1 MQICE
6 VFALLEEYNNINIEL
21 KMEGNNM
28 KILRKILM
36 VMIMVAMAL
45 TFSSFAAGDYSITVT
60 VDKKLGEARGDI
72 SLWKVSDK
80 QVPYDN
86 KSSKLDEL
94 NKLSIEE
101 LNSKYSKYSNPTVL
115 AFNDNQI
122 VFDKLSAG
130 AYYMRDTSGIKR
142 DKDIVPALINLP
154 DDVENDSKNVTIHA
168 KESSTNVRL
177 VKVDESGNPLKGA
190 KFKLLVR
197 RGSEYVELKNKS
209 TMKKDDKLELSPKDE
224 DRSKVKS
231 EENADESK
239 DENSKSEK
247 DEATEEKDDKKS
259 KEEKSEDKESK
270 DDKSK
275 EEDKSSDE
283 GLYISNESGE
293 IIINDIKKGDYIF
306 REVEAPAGYLI
317 KNVDTKFTISD
328 KSVELRVV
336 NSKTPDKDK
345 GRHDFMKTD
354 EAKKPLGGA
363 MFKVMTKNKDGK
375 FEPVKKDGKDYIV
388 TSADNGKFAVEDM
401 DYGKY
406 YLVEIKA
413 PAGFI
418 LLSEPV
424 EFEIKK
430 QADDKTISIA
440 FITNKKDTTITRRRT
455 PGGDI
460 TRGGKIP
467 KTGDIRFFMSMIGG
481 LIMFMIGKWLIA
493 KDDKLIGKNIK

>member
-1 MQICE
+1 MQICA

-28 KILRKILM
+28 KILKKILM
-36 VMIMVAMAL
+36 VMVMVAMAL
-45 TFSSFAAGDYSITVT
+45 TSSSFAAGDYSITVT
-60 VDKKLGEARGDI
+60 VDKKYGDVTGKM
-72 SLWKVSDK
+72 SLWKVKDEQIPDSE
-80 QVPYDN
+80 
-86 KSSKLDEL
+86 KSTVLGDL
-94 NKLSIEE
+94 NKLSVEN
-101 LNSKYSKYSNPTVL
+101 LNSKYKNKADVEFSNNEAL
-115 AFNDNQI
+115 FRNL
-122 VFDKLSAG
+122 DKG
-130 AYYMRDTSGIKR
+130 AYYVRDTSGIKR
-142 DKDIVPALINLP
+142 NKEIASVLVNLP

-197 RGSEYVELKNKS
+197 RGSEYVELKNKA
-209 TMKKDDKLELSPKDE
+209 TMKKDDKLELSPRVD
-224 DRSKVKS
+224 DRSKVQSK
-231 EENADESK
+231 ENADESK

-247 DEATEEKDDKKS
+247 DEEKS
-259 KEEKSEDKESK
+259 KEEK
-270 DDKSK
+270 K
-275 EEDKSSDE
+275 EEKSSELSKKEEKSDE

-317 KNVDTKFTISD
+317 KNIDTRFTITD

-336 NSKTPDKDK
+336 NSKTSEKDR

-363 MFKVMTKNKDGK
+363 MFKVMTKNADGK

-413 PAGFI
+413 PEGFI

-430 QADDKTISIA
+430 QDDDKTISIA
-440 FITNKKDTTITRRRT
+440 FITNKSDTITRRGRT

-460 TRGGKIP
+460 TRRRIP

-481 LIMFMIGKWLIA
+481 AIMFFIGKWIIA
-493 KDDKLIGKNIK
+493 KDDKLIGKNIR

>member
-1 MQICE
+1 
-6 VFALLEEYNNINIEL
+6 
-21 KMEGNNM
+21 M
-28 KILRKILM
+28 KILKRILM
-36 VMIMVAMAL
+36 VMVMVAMVI
-45 TFSSFAAGDYSITVT
+45 TSSSFAAGDYSITVT

-72 SLWKVSDK
+72 SLWKVSDE

-94 NKLSIEE
+94 NKLSVEE
-101 LNSKYSKYSNPTVL
+101 LNSKYSNPTVL

-154 DDVENDSKNVTIHA
+154 NDLEDGSKNVTIHA

-197 RGSEYVELKNKS
+197 RGSEYVELKNKA
-209 TMKKDDKLELSPKDE
+209 TMKKDDKLELSPKDD
-224 DRSKVKS
+224 DRSKVQS
-231 EENADESK
+231 EENTDESK

-247 DEATEEKDDKKS
+247 NEEKSKDEKKDEKS
-259 KEEKSEDKESK
+259 SEVSKKEEK
-270 DDKSK
+270 
-275 EEDKSSDE
+275 SDE

-306 REVEAPAGYLI
+306 REVEAPAGYVI
-317 KNVDTKFTISD
+317 KNVDTKFTITD

-336 NSKTPDKDK
+336 NSKTTTDK

-388 TSADNGKFAVEDM
+388 TSADNGKFSVENM

-440 FITNKKDTTITRRRT
+440 FITNKSDTITRT

-460 TRGGKIP
+460 TRGGKMP

-481 LIMFMIGKWLIA
+481 AIMFFIGKWIIA

>member
-1 MQICE
+1 M
-6 VFALLEEYNNINIEL
+6 
-21 KMEGNNM
+21 
-28 KILRKILM
+28 
-36 VMIMVAMAL
+36 
-45 TFSSFAAGDYSITVT
+45 
-60 VDKKLGEARGDI
+60 
-72 SLWKVSDK
+72 
-80 QVPYDN
+80 
-86 KSSKLDEL
+86 
-94 NKLSIEE
+94 
-101 LNSKYSKYSNPTVL
+101 L
-115 AFNDNQI
+115 AFNDNKI

-154 DDVENDSKNVTIHA
+154 DDVEGDSKNVTIHA

-197 RGSEYVELKNKS
+197 RGSEYVELKNKD
-209 TMKKDDKLELSPKDE
+209 TLKKDDKLELSPKDD
-224 DRSKVKS
+224 DRSKVQS

-247 DEATEEKDDKKS
+247 REEKS
-259 KEEKSEDKESK
+259 KEEKTEDKESK

-275 EEDKSSDE
+275 EDDKSSDE

-293 IIINDIKKGDYIF
+293 IIINDIKRGDYIF

-317 KNVDTKFTISD
+317 KNVDTRFTITD

-413 PAGFI
+413 PQGFI

-440 FITNKKDTTITRRRT
+440 FITNKSDSITRT

-460 TRGGKIP
+460 TRGGKMP

-481 LIMFMIGKWLIA
+481 AIMFFIGKWIIA

>member
-1 MQICE
+1 
-6 VFALLEEYNNINIEL
+6 
-21 KMEGNNM
+21 MEGNNM

-36 VMIMVAMAL
+36 VMIMVAMVV
-45 TFSSFAAGDYSITVT
+45 TSTSFAAGDYSITVT
-60 VDKKLGEARGDI
+60 VDKKYGDVTGKMR
-72 SLWKVSDK
+72 LWKLPYK
-80 QVPYDN
+80 QIPDSEKATVLGD
-86 KSSKLDEL
+86 L
-94 NKLSIEE
+94 NKLSVDN
-101 LNSKYSKYSNPTVL
+101 LNSRYKNATEVEFSNNE
-115 AFNDNQI
+115 A
-122 VFDKLSAG
+122 VFKNLDRG
-130 AYYMRDTSGIKR
+130 AYYVRDTSGIKR
-142 DKDIVPALINLP
+142 NKEIASILVNLP
-154 DDVENDSKNVTIHA
+154 DDVEGDSKNVTIHA

-190 KFKLLVR
+190 KFKLLKR
-197 RGSEYVELKNKS
+197 EGSEYVELKNKA
-209 TMKKDDKLELSPKDE
+209 TMKKDDKLELSPKDD

-231 EENADESK
+231 EKKAENSK
-239 DENSKSEK
+239 DANSKSE
-247 DEATEEKDDKKS
+247 ENADKS
-259 KEEKSEDKESK
+259 RE
-270 DDKSK
+270 DKSK
-275 EEDKSSDE
+275 EETKDKKTDD

-293 IIINDIKKGDYIF
+293 IIINDIKRGDYIF

-317 KNVDTKFTISD
+317 KNVDTKFTVTD

-336 NSKTPDKDK
+336 NSKTPEKDR

-413 PAGFI
+413 PQGFI

-440 FITNKKDTTITRRRT
+440 FITNKSDTITRRRTT

-460 TRGGKIP
+460 TRRKIP

-481 LIMFMIGKWLIA
+481 AIMFFIGKWIIA

>member
-1 MQICE
+1 
-6 VFALLEEYNNINIEL
+6 
-21 KMEGNNM
+21 M
-28 KILRKILM
+28 KILKKILM
-36 VMIMVAMAL
+36 VMVMVAMTL
-45 TFSSFAAGDYSITVT
+45 TSSSFAAGDYSITVT

-72 SLWKVSDK
+72 SLWKVSD
-80 QVPYDN
+80 VPYDN

-101 LNSKYSKYSNPTVL
+101 LNSKYSDKRVME
-115 AFNDNQI
+115 FKDNQI
-122 VFDKLSAG
+122 MFDRLNSG

-154 DDVENDSKNVTIHA
+154 GDEENDSKNVTIHA

-197 RGSEYVELKNKS
+197 RGSEYVELKNKA
-209 TMKKDDKLELSPKDE
+209 TMKKDDKLELSPEVD

-247 DEATEEKDDKKS
+247 DEEKS
-259 KEEKSEDKESK
+259 KEEK
-270 DDKSK
+270 K
-275 EEDKSSDE
+275 EEKSSELSKKEEKSDE

-306 REVEAPAGYLI
+306 REVEAPAGYVI
-317 KNVDTKFTISD
+317 KNIDTKFTISN

-336 NSKTPDKDK
+336 NSKTSTDK

-375 FEPVKKDGKDYIV
+375 FEPVKRDGKDYIV

-413 PAGFI
+413 PEGFI

-440 FITNKKDTTITRRRT
+440 FITNKSETITRRRT

-460 TRGGKIP
+460 TRRGKIP
-467 KTGDIRFFMSMIGG
+467 KTGDIRFLMSMVGG

-493 KDDKLIGKNIK
+493 KDDKEVYKNIK

>member
-1 MQICE
+1 
-6 VFALLEEYNNINIEL
+6 
-21 KMEGNNM
+21 MEGNNM
-28 KILRKILM
+28 KILKKILM
-36 VMIMVAMAL
+36 VMVMVAMVM
-45 TFSSFAAGDYSITVT
+45 TSSSFAAGDYSITVT

-72 SLWKVSDK
+72 SLWKVSDE
-80 QVPYDN
+80 QVPYDK

-101 LNSKYSKYSNPTVL
+101 LNSKYSNPTVL
-115 AFNDNQI
+115 AFNDNQV

-154 DDVENDSKNVTIHA
+154 NDFEDGSKNVTIHA

-197 RGSEYVELKNKS
+197 RGSEYVELKNKA
-209 TMKKDDKLELSPKDE
+209 TMKKDDKLELSPKND

-239 DENSKSEK
+239 DGNSKSEK
-247 DEATEEKDDKKS
+247 DEAKSKDEKKDEKSSEISKNEEK
-259 KEEKSEDKESK
+259 
-270 DDKSK
+270 
-275 EEDKSSDE
+275 SDE
-283 GLYISNESGE
+283 GLYISNEFGE

-306 REVEAPAGYLI
+306 REVEAPAGYVI
-317 KNVDTKFTISD
+317 KNVDTKFTITD

-336 NSKTPDKDK
+336 NSKTSTDK

-413 PAGFI
+413 PQGFI

-440 FITNKKDTTITRRRT
+440 FITNKSDTITRRRTT

-481 LIMFMIGKWLIA
+481 AIMFFIGKWIIA

>member
-1 MQICE
+1 
-6 VFALLEEYNNINIEL
+6 
-21 KMEGNNM
+21 MEGNNM

-36 VMIMVAMAL
+36 VMIMVAMVV
-45 TFSSFAAGDYSITVT
+45 TSTSFAAGDYSITVT
-60 VDKKLGEARGDI
+60 VDKKHGDVTGKM
-72 SLWKVSDK
+72 SLWKVK
-80 QVPYDN
+80 
-86 KSSKLDEL
+86 DEQIPDSEKATELGDL
-94 NKLSIEE
+94 NKLSVDN
-101 LNSKYSKYSNPTVL
+101 LNSTYKNKADVEFSNNGV
-115 AFNDNQI
+115 
-122 VFDKLSAG
+122 VFKNLDKG
-130 AYYMRDTSGIKR
+130 AYYVRDTSGIKR
-142 DKDIVPALINLP
+142 DKEIASVLVNLP
-154 DDVENDSKNVTIHA
+154 DDVEGDSKNVTIHA

-197 RGSEYVELKNKS
+197 RGSEYVELKNKA
-209 TMKKDDKLELSPKDE
+209 TMKKDDKLELSPKDD
-224 DRSKVKS
+224 DRSKVQS

-247 DEATEEKDDKKS
+247 DEEKSKDEK
-259 KEEKSEDKESK
+259 KEEKSSELSK
-270 DDKSK
+270 K
-275 EEDKSSDE
+275 EEKSDE

-317 KNVDTKFTISD
+317 KNVDTKFTITD

-363 MFKVMTKNKDGK
+363 IFKVMTKNADGK

-440 FITNKKDTTITRRRT
+440 FITNKSDTITRRRTT

-481 LIMFMIGKWLIA
+481 AIMFFIGKWIIA

>member
-1 MQICE
+1 
-6 VFALLEEYNNINIEL
+6 
-21 KMEGNNM
+21 MEGNNM
-28 KILRKILM
+28 KILKKILM
-36 VMIMVAMAL
+36 VMVMVAMTL
-45 TFSSFAAGDYSITVT
+45 TSSSFAASDYSITVT

-101 LNSKYSKYSNPTVL
+101 LNSKYSDKRVME
-115 AFNDNQI
+115 FKDNQI
-122 VFDKLSAG
+122 VFDRLNSG

-197 RGSEYVELKNKS
+197 RGSEYVELKNKA
-209 TMKKDDKLELSPKDE
+209 TMKKDDKLELSPEDD
-224 DRSKVKS
+224 DRSKVQS

-247 DEATEEKDDKKS
+247 KVEKS
-259 KEEKSEDKESK
+259 SEVSNKEEK
-270 DDKSK
+270 
-275 EEDKSSDE
+275 SDE

-306 REVEAPAGYLI
+306 REVEAPAGYMI

-336 NSKTPDKDK
+336 NSKTSTDK

-388 TSADNGKFAVEDM
+388 TSADNGKFSVEEM

-440 FITNKKDTTITRRRT
+440 FITNKKDTITRT

-481 LIMFMIGKWLIA
+481 AIMFFIGKWIIA

>member
-1 MQICE
+1 
-6 VFALLEEYNNINIEL
+6 
-21 KMEGNNM
+21 MEGNNM
-28 KILRKILM
+28 KILKKILM
-36 VMIMVAMAL
+36 VMVMVAMTL
-45 TFSSFAAGDYSITVT
+45 TSSSFAAGDYSITLT
-60 VDKKLGEARGDI
+60 VDKKYGDVTGKM
-72 SLWKVSDK
+72 SLWKVSHEQIPDSE
-80 QVPYDN
+80 
-86 KSSKLDEL
+86 KSTVLGDL
-94 NKLSIEE
+94 NKLSVEN
-101 LNSKYSKYSNPTVL
+101 LNSKYENKADVEFSNNE
-115 AFNDNQI
+115 A
-122 VFDKLSAG
+122 VFRNLDKG
-130 AYYMRDTSGIKR
+130 AYYVRDTSGIKR
-142 DKDIVPALINLP
+142 NKEIASVLVNLP
-154 DDVENDSKNVTIHA
+154 DDVENGSKNVTIHA

-197 RGSEYVELKNKS
+197 RGSEYVELKNKV
-209 TMKKDDKLELSPKDE
+209 TMKKDDKLEISPKDE

-231 EENADESK
+231 EKNADESK

-247 DEATEEKDDKKS
+247 DEAKS
-259 KEEKSEDKESK
+259 KEEKKEE
-270 DDKSK
+270 KSK
-275 EEDKSSDE
+275 EESKDKGKTDD

-317 KNVDTKFTISD
+317 KNVDTKFTITD

-336 NSKTPDKDK
+336 NSKTSEKDK

-413 PAGFI
+413 PQGFI

-440 FITNKKDTTITRRRT
+440 FITNKKDTITRRRTT

-481 LIMFMIGKWLIA
+481 LIMFFIGKWIIA

>member
-1 MQICE
+1 MYQI
-6 VFALLEEYNNINIEL
+6 FALLEEYNNINIEL

-28 KILRKILM
+28 KILKKILM
-36 VMIMVAMAL
+36 VMVMVAMAL
-45 TFSSFAAGDYSITVT
+45 TSSSFAAGDYSITVT
-60 VDKKLGEARGDI
+60 VDKKYGDVTGKM
-72 SLWKVSDK
+72 SLWKVKDEQIPNSE
-80 QVPYDN
+80 
-86 KSSKLDEL
+86 KSTVLGDL
-94 NKLSIEE
+94 NKLSVEN
-101 LNSKYSKYSNPTVL
+101 LNSTYKDKADVEFSNNE
-115 AFNDNQI
+115 A
-122 VFDKLSAG
+122 VFRNLDKG
-130 AYYMRDTSGIKR
+130 AYYVRDTSGIKR
-142 DKDIVPALINLP
+142 DKEIASVLVNLP
-154 DDVENDSKNVTIHA
+154 DDVEGDSKNVTIHA

-197 RGSEYVELKNKS
+197 RGSEYVELKNKA
-209 TMKKDDKLELSPKDE
+209 TMKKDDKLELSPKDD
-224 DRSKVKS
+224 DRSKVQS

-239 DENSKSEK
+239 DKNSKSEK
-247 DEATEEKDDKKS
+247 DEEKSKDEK
-259 KEEKSEDKESK
+259 KEEKSTEISK
-270 DDKSK
+270 NEEKSDD
-275 EEDKSSDE
+275 
-283 GLYISNESGE
+283 GLYISNDAGE

-306 REVEAPAGYLI
+306 REVEAPAGYVI

-336 NSKTPDKDK
+336 NSKTSTDK

-440 FITNKKDTTITRRRT
+440 FITNKKDTITRRTTT

-481 LIMFMIGKWLIA
+481 AIMFFIGKWIIA

>member
-1 MQICE
+1 
-6 VFALLEEYNNINIEL
+6 
-21 KMEGNNM
+21 MEGNNM

-36 VMIMVAMAL
+36 VMIMVAMVV
-45 TFSSFAAGDYSITVT
+45 TSTSFAAGDYSITVT
-60 VDKKLGEARGDI
+60 VDKKHGDVTGKM

-80 QVPYDN
+80 QIPDSEKATVLGD
-86 KSSKLDEL
+86 L
-94 NKLSIEE
+94 NKLSVDN
-101 LNSKYSKYSNPTVL
+101 LNSTYKTKADVEFSNNE
-115 AFNDNQI
+115 A
-122 VFDKLSAG
+122 VFKNLEKG
-130 AYYMRDTSGIKR
+130 AYYVRDTSGIKR
-142 DKDIVPALINLP
+142 NKEIASVLVNLP
-154 DDVENDSKNVTIHA
+154 DDVEGDSKNVTIHA

-197 RGSEYVELKNKS
+197 RGSEYVELKNKD
-209 TMKKDDKLELSPKDE
+209 TLKKDDKLELSPKDD
-224 DRSKVKS
+224 DRSKVQS

-247 DEATEEKDDKKS
+247 DEEKS
-259 KEEKSEDKESK
+259 KEEKTEDKESK

-275 EEDKSSDE
+275 EDDKSSDE

-293 IIINDIKKGDYIF
+293 IIINDIKRGDYIF

-317 KNVDTKFTISD
+317 KNVDTRFTITD

-413 PAGFI
+413 PQGFI

-440 FITNKKDTTITRRRT
+440 FITNKSDTITRRRTT

-481 LIMFMIGKWLIA
+481 AIMFFIGKWIIA

>member
-1 MQICE
+1 
-6 VFALLEEYNNINIEL
+6 
-21 KMEGNNM
+21 MEGKIM

-36 VMIMVAMAL
+36 VMIMVAMVA
-45 TFSSFAAGDYSITVT
+45 TSSSFAAGDYSITVT
-60 VDKKLGEARGDI
+60 VDKKYGDVTGKM

-80 QVPYDN
+80 QIPDSE
-86 KSSKLDEL
+86 KSTMLGDL
-94 NKLSIEE
+94 NKLSVEN
-101 LNSKYSKYSNPTVL
+101 LNSTYKNKADIEFSNNE
-115 AFNDNQI
+115 A
-122 VFDKLSAG
+122 VFKNLEKG
-130 AYYMRDTSGIKR
+130 AYYVRDTSGIKR
-142 DKDIVPALINLP
+142 NKEIASILVNLP
-154 DDVENDSKNVTIHA
+154 DDVESDSKNVTIHA

-197 RGSEYVELKNKS
+197 RGSEYVELKNKDNLKS
-209 TMKKDDKLELSPKDE
+209 DDKKLEIFSDESKDTEKKDDK
-224 DRSKVKS
+224 
-231 EENADESK
+231 
-239 DENSKSEK
+239 
-247 DEATEEKDDKKS
+247 DK
-259 KEEKSEDKESK
+259 
-270 DDKSK
+270 
-275 EEDKSSDE
+275 EDKSSDE

-293 IIINDIKKGDYIF
+293 IIINDIKRGDYIF
-306 REVEAPAGYLI
+306 REVEAPTGYLI
-317 KNVDTKFTISD
+317 KNIDTRFTVTD

-336 NSKTPDKDK
+336 NSKTTEKDK

-388 TSADNGKFAVEDM
+388 TSADNGKFSVENM

-440 FITNKKDTTITRRRT
+440 FITNKSDTITRT

-460 TRGGKIP
+460 TRGGKMP

-481 LIMFMIGKWLIA
+481 LIMFFIGKWIIA
-493 KDDKLIGKNIK
+493 KDDKLIGKNIR

>member
-1 MQICE
+1 
-6 VFALLEEYNNINIEL
+6 
-21 KMEGNNM
+21 MEGNNM

-36 VMIMVAMAL
+36 VMVMVAMTL
-45 TFSSFAAGDYSITVT
+45 TSSSFAAGDYSITVT

-101 LNSKYSKYSNPTVL
+101 LNSKYSNPTVL
-115 AFNDNQI
+115 AFNDNQV

-168 KESSTNVRL
+168 KEASTNVRL

-197 RGSEYVELKNKS
+197 RGSKYVELKNKA
-209 TMKKDDKLELSPKDE
+209 TMKKDDKLELSPKD
-224 DRSKVKS
+224 DARSKVQS

-239 DENSKSEK
+239 DKNSKSEK
-247 DEATEEKDDKKS
+247 REEKS
-259 KEEKSEDKESK
+259 KEEK
-270 DDKSK
+270 K
-275 EEDKSSDE
+275 EEKSSEISKKEEKSDE

-336 NSKTPDKDK
+336 NSKTSTDK

-375 FEPVKKDGKDYIV
+375 FVPVKRDGKDYIV

-440 FITNKKDTTITRRRT
+440 FITNKKDTITRRRTT

-481 LIMFMIGKWLIA
+481 AIMFMIGKWIIA

>member
-1 MQICE
+1 
-6 VFALLEEYNNINIEL
+6 
-21 KMEGNNM
+21 MEGNNM

-45 TFSSFAAGDYSITVT
+45 TSSSFAAGDYSITVT
-60 VDKKLGEARGDI
+60 VDKKLGEARGYI
-72 SLWKVSDK
+72 SLWKVSHK
-80 QVPYDN
+80 QVSYDN

-101 LNSKYSKYSNPTVL
+101 LNSKYSNPTVL
-115 AFNDNQI
+115 AFNNNQI

-154 DDVENDSKNVTIHA
+154 NDLEDGSKNVTIHA

-197 RGSEYVELKNKS
+197 RGSEYVELKNKA
-209 TMKKDDKLELSPKDE
+209 TMKKDDKLELSPNDD

-231 EENADESK
+231 EEKTDESK
-239 DENSKSEK
+239 DENSKEVK
-247 DEATEEKDDKKS
+247 
-259 KEEKSEDKESK
+259 KEEKSGE
-270 DDKSK
+270 KSK
-275 EEDKSSDE
+275 NEEKSDE
-283 GLYISNESGE
+283 GLYISNEFGE

-306 REVEAPAGYLI
+306 REVEAPAGYVI
-317 KNVDTKFTISD
+317 KNIDTKFTISN

-336 NSKTPDKDK
+336 NSKTSTDK

-375 FEPVKKDGKDYIV
+375 FEPVKRDGKDYIV

-413 PAGFI
+413 PEGFI

-455 PGGDI
+455 PGDDITRRRTPGGDI
-460 TRGGKIP
+460 TRRIP

-481 LIMFMIGKWLIA
+481 AIMFFIGKWIIA
-493 KDDKLIGKNIK
+493 KDDKLIGKNIR

>member
-1 MQICE
+1 MQICD

-21 KMEGNNM
+21 KMKGNNM

-36 VMIMVAMAL
+36 VMIMVAMVI
-45 TFSSFAAGDYSITVT
+45 TSSSFAAGDYSITVT

-72 SLWKVSDK
+72 SLWKVSDEQISDDK
-80 QVPYDN
+80 
-86 KSSKLDEL
+86 KAEKLGEL

-101 LNSKYSKYSNPTVL
+101 LNSKYSDKRVME
-115 AFNDNQI
+115 FNDNQI

-154 DDVENDSKNVTIHA
+154 NDLEDGSKNVTIHA

-197 RGSEYVELKNKS
+197 RGSEYVELKNKA
-209 TMKKDDKLELSPKDE
+209 TMKKDDKLELSPKDD
-224 DRSKVKS
+224 DRSKVQS
-231 EENADESK
+231 EENTDESK

-247 DEATEEKDDKKS
+247 DEEKSKDEKKDEKS
-259 KEEKSEDKESK
+259 SEVSKKEEK
-270 DDKSK
+270 
-275 EEDKSSDE
+275 SDE

-306 REVEAPAGYLI
+306 REVEAPAGYVI

-336 NSKTPDKDK
+336 NSKTTTDK

-388 TSADNGKFAVEDM
+388 TSADNGKFSVENM

-440 FITNKKDTTITRRRT
+440 FITNKRDTITRT
-455 PGGDI
+455 PDGDI
-460 TRGGKIP
+460 TRGGKMP

-481 LIMFMIGKWLIA
+481 AIMFFIGKWIIA

>member
-1 MQICE
+1 
-6 VFALLEEYNNINIEL
+6 
-21 KMEGNNM
+21 MEGNNM

-36 VMIMVAMAL
+36 VMIIVAMVI
-45 TFSSFAAGDYSITVT
+45 TSTSFAEGAFSITVT

-72 SLWKVSDK
+72 SLWKVSDEQIPDDK
-80 QVPYDN
+80 
-86 KSSKLDEL
+86 KAEKLGEL

-101 LNSKYSKYSNPTVL
+101 LNSKYSDKRVME
-115 AFNDNQI
+115 FKDNQI

-154 DDVENDSKNVTIHA
+154 NDLEDGSKNVTIHA

-190 KFKLLVR
+190 KFKLLKR
-197 RGSEYVELKNKS
+197 EGSEYVELKNK
-209 TMKKDDKLELSPKDE
+209 TTLKENDKLELSPKDD
-224 DRSKVKS
+224 DRSKVQS
-231 EENADESK
+231 EENAEKSK
-239 DENSKSEK
+239 DESSKSEDK
-247 DEATEEKDDKKS
+247 DEKS
-259 KEEKSEDKESK
+259 KEEKKEKSK
-270 DDKSK
+270 DKAKS
-275 EEDKSSDE
+275 DD

-306 REVEAPAGYLI
+306 REVEAPAGYVI
-317 KNVDTKFTISD
+317 KNVDTKFTIAD

-336 NSKTPDKDK
+336 NSKTTTDK

-375 FEPVKKDGKDYIV
+375 FVPVKRDGKDYIV
-388 TSADNGKFAVEDM
+388 TSADNGKFSVENM

-413 PAGFI
+413 PEGFI

-430 QADDKTISIA
+430 QADNKTISIV
-440 FITNKKDTTITRRRT
+440 FITNKSDEITRRRT

-460 TRGGKIP
+460 TRRGKIP
-467 KTGDIRFFMSMIGG
+467 KTGDIRFLMSMVGG
-481 LIMFMIGKWLIA
+481 LIMFFIGKWLIA
-493 KDDKLIGKNIK
+493 KDDKEVYKNIK

>member
-1 MQICE
+1 
-6 VFALLEEYNNINIEL
+6 
-21 KMEGNNM
+21 M

-36 VMIMVAMAL
+36 VMIMVAMIV
-45 TFSSFAAGDYSITVT
+45 TSTSFAAGDYSITVT
-60 VDKKLGEARGDI
+60 VDKKHGDVTGKM
-72 SLWKVSDK
+72 SMWKVSDE
-80 QVPYDN
+80 QIPD
-86 KSSKLDEL
+86 SKKATELGDL
-94 NKLSIEE
+94 NKLSVDN
-101 LNSKYSKYSNPTVL
+101 LNSTYKNATEVEFSNNEV
-115 AFNDNQI
+115 
-122 VFDKLSAG
+122 VFKNLEKG
-130 AYYMRDTSGIKR
+130 AYYVRDTSGIKR
-142 DKDIVPALINLP
+142 DKEIASVLVNLP
-154 DDVENDSKNVTIHA
+154 DDVEGDSKNVTIHA

-197 RGSEYVELKNKS
+197 RGSEYVELKNKA
-209 TMKKDDKLELSPKDE
+209 TMKKDDKLELSPEDE
-224 DRSKVKS
+224 NRSKVKS

-247 DEATEEKDDKKS
+247 DEEKS
-259 KEEKSEDKESK
+259 KDEKKGEKSSEESKNEEKS
-270 DDKSK
+270 DD
-275 EEDKSSDE
+275 
-283 GLYISNESGE
+283 GLYISNDAGE
-293 IIINDIKKGDYIF
+293 IIINDIKRGDYIF

-317 KNVDTKFTISD
+317 KNVDTRFTITD

-413 PAGFI
+413 PQGFI

-440 FITNKKDTTITRRRT
+440 FITNKSDSITRT

-460 TRGGKIP
+460 TRGGKMP

-481 LIMFMIGKWLIA
+481 AIMFFIGKWIIA

>member
-1 MQICE
+1 MQICD

-28 KILRKILM
+28 KILKKILM
-36 VMIMVAMAL
+36 VMIMVAMVI
-45 TFSSFAAGDYSITVT
+45 TSSSFAAGDYSITVT

-72 SLWKVSDK
+72 SLWKVSDEQIPDSEK
-80 QVPYDN
+80 ATVLGD
-86 KSSKLDEL
+86 L
-94 NKLSIEE
+94 NKLSVENLDSTYKNKADVE
-101 LNSKYSKYSNPTVL
+101 FSNNE
-115 AFNDNQI
+115 A
-122 VFDKLSAG
+122 VFRNLERG
-130 AYYMRDTSGIKR
+130 AYYVRDTSGIKR
-142 DKDIVPALINLP
+142 NKEIASILVNLP
-154 DDVENDSKNVTIHA
+154 DDVEGDSKNVTIHA

-197 RGSEYVELKNKS
+197 RGSEYVELKNKDTLKS
-209 TMKKDDKLELSPKDE
+209 EDKSLDIFSDDSKDSEKKDDKNK
-224 DRSKVKS
+224 
-231 EENADESK
+231 
-239 DENSKSEK
+239 
-247 DEATEEKDDKKS
+247 
-259 KEEKSEDKESK
+259 
-270 DDKSK
+270 
-275 EEDKSSDE
+275 EDKSSDE

-293 IIINDIKKGDYIF
+293 IIINDIKRGDYIF

-317 KNVDTKFTISD
+317 KNIDTRFTITD

-336 NSKTPDKDK
+336 NSKTPEKDR

-363 MFKVMTKNKDGK
+363 MFKVMTKNADGK

-388 TSADNGKFAVEDM
+388 TSGDNGKFAVEDM

-413 PAGFI
+413 PQGFI

-440 FITNKKDTTITRRRT
+440 FITNKSDTITRRRTT

-460 TRGGKIP
+460 TRRRIP

-481 LIMFMIGKWLIA
+481 LIMFFIGKWIIA
-493 KDDKLIGKNIK
+493 KDDKLIGKNIR

>member
-1 MQICE
+1 MQICD
-6 VFALLEEYNNINIEL
+6 VFALLEGYNNINIEL

-36 VMIMVAMAL
+36 VMIMVAMTL
-45 TFSSFAAGDYSITVT
+45 TCSSFAAGDYSITVT

-72 SLWKVSDK
+72 SLWKVSDE
-80 QVPYDN
+80 QVPYDK

-101 LNSKYSKYSNPTVL
+101 LNSKYSDKRVL

-197 RGSEYVELKNKS
+197 RGSEYVELKNKA
-209 TMKKDDKLELSPKDE
+209 TMKKDDKLELSPKDD

-239 DENSKSEK
+239 DKNSKSEK
-247 DEATEEKDDKKS
+247 DEKKFKDEK
-259 KEEKSEDKESK
+259 KEEKSK
-270 DDKSK
+270 DEKK
-275 EEDKSSDE
+275 EEKSSELSKKEEKSDE

-336 NSKTPDKDK
+336 NSKTSTDK

-413 PAGFI
+413 PQGFI
-418 LLSEPV
+418 LLSDPV

-430 QADDKTISIA
+430 QADNKTISIA
-440 FITNKKDTTITRRRT
+440 FITNKSDTITRT

-481 LIMFMIGKWLIA
+481 AIMFMIGKWLIA
-493 KDDKLIGKNIK
+493 KDDKLIGKKY

>member
-1 MQICE
+1 
-6 VFALLEEYNNINIEL
+6 
-21 KMEGNNM
+21 MEGKIM

-36 VMIMVAMAL
+36 VMIMVAMVA
-45 TFSSFAAGDYSITVT
+45 TSSSFAAGDYSITVT
-60 VDKKLGEARGDI
+60 VDKKYGDVTGKM
-72 SLWKVSDK
+72 SLWKVSDE
-80 QVPYDN
+80 QIPDSE
-86 KSSKLDEL
+86 KSTVLGDL
-94 NKLSIEE
+94 NKLSVEN
-101 LNSKYSKYSNPTVL
+101 LNSTYKNKADVEFSNNE
-115 AFNDNQI
+115 A
-122 VFDKLSAG
+122 VFKNLDKG
-130 AYYMRDTSGIKR
+130 AYYVRDTSGIKR
-142 DKDIVPALINLP
+142 NKEISSVLVNLP
-154 DDVENDSKNVTIHA
+154 DDVESDSKNVTIHA

-197 RGSEYVELKNKS
+197 RGSEYVELKNKD
-209 TMKKDDKLELSPKDE
+209 TLKKDDKLELSPKND

-231 EENADESK
+231 EDKSLDIFSDDSKNSEN
-239 DENSKSEK
+239 
-247 DEATEEKDDKKS
+247 KDDKN
-259 KEEKSEDKESK
+259 KEE
-270 DDKSK
+270 
-275 EEDKSSDE
+275 KSSDE

-293 IIINDIKKGDYIF
+293 IIINDIKRGDYIF

-317 KNVDTKFTISD
+317 KNIDTRFTITD

-336 NSKTPDKDK
+336 NSKTPEKDK

-363 MFKVMTKNKDGK
+363 MFKVMTKNADGK

-388 TSADNGKFAVEDM
+388 TSADNGKFSVEDM

-406 YLVEIKA
+406 YLIEIKA
-413 PAGFI
+413 PQGFI

-440 FITNKKDTTITRRRT
+440 FITNKSDTITRRRTT

-460 TRGGKIP
+460 TRRRIP

-481 LIMFMIGKWLIA
+481 AIMFFIGKWIIA
-493 KDDKLIGKNIK
+493 KDDKLIGKNIR

>member
-21 KMEGNNM
+21 KMEGNIM
-28 KILRKILM
+28 KILKRILM
-36 VMIMVAMAL
+36 VMVMVAMAL
-45 TFSSFAAGDYSITVT
+45 TSSSFAAGDYSITVT
-60 VDKKLGEARGDI
+60 VEKKLGEARGDI
-72 SLWKVSDK
+72 SLWKVSGK

-101 LNSKYSKYSNPTVL
+101 LNSKYSNPTVL
-115 AFNDNQI
+115 SFKDNQML
-122 VFDKLSAG
+122 FDKLDEG
-130 AYYMRDTSGIKR
+130 AYYMRDISGIKR
-142 DKDIVPALINLP
+142 DKEIIPALINLP
-154 DDVENDSKNVTIHA
+154 NDLEDGSKNVTIHA

-197 RGSEYVELKNKS
+197 RGSEYVELKNKDTLKS
-209 TMKKDDKLELSPKDE
+209 DDKLELSPKDD
-224 DRSKVKS
+224 DRSKVQS
-231 EENADESK
+231 EENVDESK
-239 DENSKSEK
+239 DEKSK
-247 DEATEEKDDKKS
+247 DEK
-259 KEEKSEDKESK
+259 KEEKSSELSK
-270 DDKSK
+270 K
-275 EEDKSSDE
+275 EEKSDD
-283 GLYISNESGE
+283 GLYISNDAGE

-306 REVEAPAGYLI
+306 REVEAPAGYVI
-317 KNVDTKFTISD
+317 KNVDTKFTITD

-336 NSKTPDKDK
+336 NSKTSTDK

-388 TSADNGKFAVEDM
+388 TSADNGKFSVEDM

-413 PAGFI
+413 PEGFI

-430 QADDKTISIA
+430 QADNKTISIA
-440 FITNKKDTTITRRRT
+440 FITNKSDTITRT

-460 TRGGKIP
+460 TRGGKMP

-481 LIMFMIGKWLIA
+481 AIMFFIGKWIIA

>member
-1 MQICE
+1 
-6 VFALLEEYNNINIEL
+6 
-21 KMEGNNM
+21 M
-28 KILRKILM
+28 KILKKILM
-36 VMIMVAMAL
+36 VMVMVAMTL
-45 TFSSFAAGDYSITVT
+45 TSSSFAAGDYSITVT
-60 VDKKLGEARGDI
+60 VDKELGEARGDI
-72 SLWKVSDK
+72 SLWKVS
-80 QVPYDN
+80 VPYDN

-101 LNSKYSKYSNPTVL
+101 LNSKYSNPTVL

-154 DDVENDSKNVTIHA
+154 NDLEDGSKNVTIHA

-190 KFKLLVR
+190 KFKLLKR
-197 RGSEYVELKNKS
+197 EGSEYVELKNKA
-209 TMKKDDKLELSPKDE
+209 TMKKDDKLELSPEDD

-247 DEATEEKDDKKS
+247 DEEKSKDEK
-259 KEEKSEDKESK
+259 KEEKSSDNSK
-270 DDKSK
+270 NEEKSDD
-275 EEDKSSDE
+275 
-283 GLYISNESGE
+283 GLYISNDAGE

-306 REVEAPAGYLI
+306 REVEAPAGYVI

-440 FITNKKDTTITRRRT
+440 FITNKSDTITRRRTT

-481 LIMFMIGKWLIA
+481 AIMFFIGKWIIA

>member
-1 MQICE
+1 
-6 VFALLEEYNNINIEL
+6 
-21 KMEGNNM
+21 M
-28 KILRKILM
+28 KILKKILM
-36 VMIMVAMAL
+36 VMVMVAMVV
-45 TFSSFAAGDYSITVT
+45 TSTSFAAGDYSITVT

-72 SLWKVSDK
+72 SLWKVSDE

-101 LNSKYSKYSNPTVL
+101 LNSKYSDKRVME
-115 AFNDNQI
+115 FKDNQI

-154 DDVENDSKNVTIHA
+154 DDVESDSKNVTIHA

-197 RGSEYVELKNKS
+197 RGSEYVELKNKA
-209 TMKKDDKLELSPKDE
+209 TMKKDDKLELSPKDD
-224 DRSKVKS
+224 DRSKVQS

-239 DENSKSEK
+239 DENSESEK
-247 DEATEEKDDKKS
+247 KDEKSKDEKKDENSSEESK
-259 KEEKSEDKESK
+259 KEEKS
-270 DDKSK
+270 DD
-275 EEDKSSDE
+275 
-283 GLYISNESGE
+283 GLYISNDAGE

-306 REVEAPAGYLI
+306 REVEAPAGYVI
-317 KNVDTKFTISD
+317 KNIDTKFTISD

-336 NSKTPDKDK
+336 NSKTSTDK

-440 FITNKKDTTITRRRT
+440 FITNKKDTITRT

-460 TRGGKIP
+460 TRGGKMP

-481 LIMFMIGKWLIA
+481 AIMFFIGKWIIA

>member
-1 MQICE
+1 
-6 VFALLEEYNNINIEL
+6 
-21 KMEGNNM
+21 M

-36 VMIMVAMAL
+36 VMIMVAMVV
-45 TFSSFAAGDYSITVT
+45 TSSSFAAGDYSITVT
-60 VDKKLGEARGDI
+60 VDKKYGDVTGKM

-80 QVPYDN
+80 QIPDSE
-86 KSSKLDEL
+86 KSTVLGDL
-94 NKLSIEE
+94 NKLSVEN
-101 LNSKYSKYSNPTVL
+101 LNSTYKDKADVEFSNNE
-115 AFNDNQI
+115 A
-122 VFDKLSAG
+122 VFKNLEKG
-130 AYYMRDTSGIKR
+130 AYYVRDTSGIKR
-142 DKDIVPALINLP
+142 NKEIASILVNLP
-154 DDVENDSKNVTIHA
+154 DDVEGDSKNVTIHA

-197 RGSEYVELKNKS
+197 RGSEYVELKNKD
-209 TMKKDDKLELSPKDE
+209 TLKKDDKLELSPKND

-231 EENADESK
+231 EDKSLDIFSDESK
-239 DENSKSEK
+239 NTEK
-247 DEATEEKDDKKS
+247 KDDKN
-259 KEEKSEDKESK
+259 KEEKT
-270 DDKSK
+270 
-275 EEDKSSDE
+275 SDE

-317 KNVDTKFTISD
+317 KNIDTRFTITD

-336 NSKTPDKDK
+336 NSKTREKDK

-363 MFKVMTKNKDGK
+363 MFKVMTKNADGK

-388 TSADNGKFAVEDM
+388 TSADNGKFSVEDM
-401 DYGKY
+401 EYGKY

-413 PAGFI
+413 PQGFI

-440 FITNKKDTTITRRRT
+440 FITNKSDTITRRRTT

-460 TRGGKIP
+460 TRRRIP

-481 LIMFMIGKWLIA
+481 LIMFFIGKWIIA
-493 KDDKLIGKNIK
+493 KDDKLIGKNIR

>member
-1 MQICE
+1 
-6 VFALLEEYNNINIEL
+6 
-21 KMEGNNM
+21 M
-28 KILRKILM
+28 KILKRILM
-36 VMIMVAMAL
+36 VMVMVAMTL
-45 TFSSFAAGDYSITVT
+45 TCSSFAAGDYSITVT
-60 VDKKLGEARGDI
+60 VDKKYGDVTGKM

-80 QVPYDN
+80 QIPDSE
-86 KSSKLDEL
+86 KSTVLGDL
-94 NKLSIEE
+94 NKLSVEN
-101 LNSKYSKYSNPTVL
+101 LNSKYENKANVEFSNNE
-115 AFNDNQI
+115 A
-122 VFDKLSAG
+122 VFRNLDKG
-130 AYYMRDTSGIKR
+130 AYYVRDTSGIKR
-142 DKDIVPALINLP
+142 NKEIASVLVNLP

-197 RGSEYVELKNKS
+197 RGSEYVELKNKA
-209 TMKKDDKLELSPKDE
+209 TMKKDDKLELSPKDD
-224 DRSKVKS
+224 DRSKVQS

-247 DEATEEKDDKKS
+247 DEEKSKDEK
-259 KEEKSEDKESK
+259 KEEKSSEVSK
-270 DDKSK
+270 N
-275 EEDKSSDE
+275 EEKSDE

-317 KNVDTKFTISD
+317 KNIDTKFTISD
-328 KSVELRVV
+328 KSVKLRVV
-336 NSKTPDKDK
+336 NSKTPDKGK

-388 TSADNGKFAVEDM
+388 TSADNGKFSVENM

-413 PAGFI
+413 PEGFI

-440 FITNKKDTTITRRRT
+440 FITNKRDTITRRRTPGDDITRRRT

-460 TRGGKIP
+460 TRRIP

-481 LIMFMIGKWLIA
+481 AIMFFIGKWIIA

>member
-36 VMIMVAMAL
+36 VMIMVAMTL
-45 TFSSFAAGDYSITVT
+45 TSSSFAAGDYSITVT

-72 SLWKVSDK
+72 SLWKVSDE
-80 QVPYDN
+80 QVPYDK

-101 LNSKYSKYSNPTVL
+101 LNSKYSNPTVL
-115 AFNDNQI
+115 AFNDNQV

-197 RGSEYVELKNKS
+197 RGSEYVELKNKA
-209 TMKKDDKLELSPKDE
+209 TMKKDDKLELSPKND
-224 DRSKVKS
+224 DRSKVQS

-239 DENSKSEK
+239 EENSKSEK
-247 DEATEEKDDKKS
+247 DEEKSKDEK
-259 KEEKSEDKESK
+259 KEEKSSEL
-270 DDKSK
+270 SK

-306 REVEAPAGYLI
+306 REVEAPAGYVI

-336 NSKTPDKDK
+336 NSKTSTDK

-388 TSADNGKFAVEDM
+388 TSADNGKFSVENM

-413 PAGFI
+413 PQGFI

-430 QADDKTISIA
+430 QADNKTISIA
-440 FITNKKDTTITRRRT
+440 FITNKSDTITRT

-460 TRGGKIP
+460 TRGGKMP

-481 LIMFMIGKWLIA
+481 AIMFFIGKWIIA

>member
-1 MQICE
+1 
-6 VFALLEEYNNINIEL
+6 
-21 KMEGNNM
+21 MEGNNM

-36 VMIMVAMAL
+36 VMIMVAMVM
-45 TFSSFAAGDYSITVT
+45 TSTSFAAGDYSITVT

-72 SLWKVSDK
+72 SLWKVSDE

-101 LNSKYSKYSNPTVL
+101 LNSKYSNPTVL

-177 VKVDESGNPLKGA
+177 VKVDESGHPLKGA
-190 KFKLLVR
+190 KFKLLKR
-197 RGSEYVELKNKS
+197 EGSEYVEVKNKA
-209 TMKKDDKLELSPKDE
+209 TLKKDDKLELSPNDD
-224 DRSKVKS
+224 DRSRVKS
-231 EENADESK
+231 EENTENSK
-239 DENSKSEK
+239 EENSKSEK
-247 DEATEEKDDKKS
+247 MEEKS
-259 KEEKSEDKESK
+259 KEEKSKEESK
-270 DDKSK
+270 DKKTD
-275 EEDKSSDE
+275 D
-283 GLYISNESGE
+283 GLYISNDAGE

-306 REVEAPAGYLI
+306 REVEAPAGYMI
-317 KNVDTKFTISD
+317 KNVDTKFTVTD

-336 NSKTPDKDK
+336 NSKTSTDK

-375 FEPVKKDGKDYIV
+375 FVPVKRDGKDYIV
-388 TSADNGKFAVEDM
+388 TSANNGKFSVENM

-413 PAGFI
+413 PEGFI

-430 QADDKTISIA
+430 QADDKTISIV
-440 FITNKKDTTITRRRT
+440 FITNKPDEKPRT
-455 PGGDI
+455 PGGKI
-460 TRGGKIP
+460 TRRGKIP
-467 KTGDIRFFMSMIGG
+467 KTGDVRFLMSVVGG

-493 KDDKLIGKNIK
+493 KDDKEVYKNIK

>member
-1 MQICE
+1 
-6 VFALLEEYNNINIEL
+6 
-21 KMEGNNM
+21 MEGNNM

-36 VMIMVAMAL
+36 VMIMVAMVV
-45 TFSSFAAGDYSITVT
+45 TSTSFAAGDYSITVT
-60 VDKKLGEARGDI
+60 VDKKYGDVTGKM
-72 SLWKVSDK
+72 SLWKVSDE
-80 QVPYDN
+80 QIPDSQ
-86 KSSKLDEL
+86 KSTVLGDL
-94 NKLSIEE
+94 NKLSVEN
-101 LNSKYSKYSNPTVL
+101 LNSTYKNK
-115 AFNDNQI
+115 ADMEFFNNEA
-122 VFDKLSAG
+122 VFRNLDKG
-130 AYYMRDTSGIKR
+130 AYYVRDTSGIERNKE
-142 DKDIVPALINLP
+142 IASVLVNLP

-197 RGSEYVELKNKS
+197 RGSEYVELKNKA
-209 TMKKDDKLELSPKDE
+209 TMKKDDKLELSPKDD
-224 DRSKVKS
+224 DRSKVQS

-247 DEATEEKDDKKS
+247 DEEKS
-259 KEEKSEDKESK
+259 KSEKMEEKSKGEKTKEESK
-270 DDKSK
+270 DKKTD
-275 EEDKSSDE
+275 D
-283 GLYISNESGE
+283 GLYISNDAGE

-306 REVEAPAGYLI
+306 REVEAPAGYVI
-317 KNVDTKFTISD
+317 KNVDTKFTITD

-336 NSKTPDKDK
+336 NSKTPEKDK

-440 FITNKKDTTITRRRT
+440 FITNKKDTITRT

>member
-1 MQICE
+1 
-6 VFALLEEYNNINIEL
+6 
-21 KMEGNNM
+21 MEGNNM

-45 TFSSFAAGDYSITVT
+45 TSSSFAAGDYSITVT

-72 SLWKVSDK
+72 SLWKVPDE
-80 QVPYDN
+80 QVTYDN

-101 LNSKYSKYSNPTVL
+101 LNYKYSNPTVL

-122 VFDKLSAG
+122 VFDRLSAG

-190 KFKLLVR
+190 KFKLLKR
-197 RGSEYVELKNKS
+197 EGSEYVELKNKA
-209 TMKKDDKLELSPKDE
+209 TLKENDKLELSPKND

-231 EENADESK
+231 EENAEKSK
-239 DENSKSEK
+239 DESS
-247 DEATEEKDDKKS
+247 
-259 KEEKSEDKESK
+259 KSEDKDEKSK
-270 DDKSK
+270 DKAKS
-275 EEDKSSDE
+275 DD

-306 REVEAPAGYLI
+306 REVEAPAGYVI
-317 KNVDTKFTISD
+317 KNIDTKFTISD

-336 NSKTPDKDK
+336 NSKTSTDK

-375 FEPVKKDGKDYIV
+375 FVPVKKDGKDYIV

-413 PAGFI
+413 PEGFI

-440 FITNKKDTTITRRRT
+440 FITNKKDTITRRKTPGDDITRRRT

-460 TRGGKIP
+460 TRRIP

-481 LIMFMIGKWLIA
+481 AIMFFIGKWIIA

>member
-1 MQICE
+1 
-6 VFALLEEYNNINIEL
+6 
-21 KMEGNNM
+21 MEGNNM
-28 KILRKILM
+28 KILKKILM
-36 VMIMVAMAL
+36 VMVMVAMTL
-45 TFSSFAAGDYSITVT
+45 TSSSFAAGDYSITVT
-60 VDKKLGEARGDI
+60 VDKKYGGVTGKM

-80 QVPYDN
+80 QIPDSE
-86 KSSKLDEL
+86 KSTVLGDL
-94 NKLSIEE
+94 NKLSVEN
-101 LNSKYSKYSNPTVL
+101 LNSTYKNKADVEFSNNE
-115 AFNDNQI
+115 A
-122 VFDKLSAG
+122 VFRNLDKG
-130 AYYMRDTSGIKR
+130 AYYVRDTSGIKR
-142 DKDIVPALINLP
+142 NKEIASVLVNLP
-154 DDVENDSKNVTIHA
+154 DDVEGDSKNVTIHA

-197 RGSEYVELKNKS
+197 RGSEYVELKNKA
-209 TMKKDDKLELSPKDE
+209 TLKENDKLELSPKDD

-231 EENADESK
+231 EENADKSK
-239 DENSKSEK
+239 DES
-247 DEATEEKDDKKS
+247 S
-259 KEEKSEDKESK
+259 KEEKSEDKSKDEKKDEKSKDKAKSKDEKKEEKSGEESK
-270 DDKSK
+270 K
-275 EEDKSSDE
+275 EEKSDV
-283 GLYISNESGE
+283 GLYISNDAGE

-306 REVEAPAGYLI
+306 REVEAPAGYVI

-336 NSKTPDKDK
+336 NSKTTTDK

-413 PAGFI
+413 PQGFI

-440 FITNKKDTTITRRRT
+440 FITNKSDTITRRRTT

-481 LIMFMIGKWLIA
+481 AIMFFIGKWIIA

>member
-6 VFALLEEYNNINIEL
+6 VFALLEEYNNVNIEL

-28 KILRKILM
+28 KILKKILM
-36 VMIMVAMAL
+36 VMVMVAMTL
-45 TFSSFAAGDYSITVT
+45 TSSSFAAGDYSITVT

-154 DDVENDSKNVTIHA
+154 NDLEDGSKNVTIHA

-197 RGSEYVELKNKS
+197 RGSEYVELKNKA
-209 TMKKDDKLELSPKDE
+209 TMKKDDKLELSPKDD

-231 EENADESK
+231 EENVDESK

-247 DEATEEKDDKKS
+247 DEEKSKDEKKGEKSSEESKNEEK
-259 KEEKSEDKESK
+259 
-270 DDKSK
+270 
-275 EEDKSSDE
+275 SDE

-306 REVEAPAGYLI
+306 REVEAPAGYVI
-317 KNVDTKFTISD
+317 KNVDTKFTITD

-336 NSKTPDKDK
+336 NSKTSTDK

-413 PAGFI
+413 PQGFI

-440 FITNKKDTTITRRRT
+440 FITNKRDTITRRRTPGDDITRRRT

-460 TRGGKIP
+460 TRRIP

-481 LIMFMIGKWLIA
+481 AIMFFIGKWIIA

>member
-1 MQICE
+1 
-6 VFALLEEYNNINIEL
+6 
-21 KMEGNNM
+21 MEGNNM
-28 KILRKILM
+28 KILKRILM
-36 VMIMVAMAL
+36 VMVMVAMVI
-45 TFSSFAAGDYSITVT
+45 TSSSFAAGDYSITVT

-72 SLWKVSDK
+72 SLWKVSDE

-94 NKLSIEE
+94 NKLSVEE
-101 LNSKYSKYSNPTVL
+101 LNSKYSNPTVL

-154 DDVENDSKNVTIHA
+154 NDLEDGSKNVTIHA

-197 RGSEYVELKNKS
+197 RGSEYVELKNKA
-209 TMKKDDKLELSPKDE
+209 TMKKDDKLELSPKDD
-224 DRSKVKS
+224 DRSKVQS
-231 EENADESK
+231 EENTDESK

-247 DEATEEKDDKKS
+247 NEEKSKDEKKDEKS
-259 KEEKSEDKESK
+259 SEVSKKEEK
-270 DDKSK
+270 
-275 EEDKSSDE
+275 SDE

-306 REVEAPAGYLI
+306 REVEAPAGYVI
-317 KNVDTKFTISD
+317 KNVDTKFTITD

-336 NSKTPDKDK
+336 NSKTTTDK

-388 TSADNGKFAVEDM
+388 TSADNGKFSVENM

-440 FITNKKDTTITRRRT
+440 FITNKSDTITRT

-460 TRGGKIP
+460 TRGGKMP

-481 LIMFMIGKWLIA
+481 AIMFFIGKWIIA

>member
-1 MQICE
+1 
-6 VFALLEEYNNINIEL
+6 
-21 KMEGNNM
+21 M

-36 VMIMVAMAL
+36 VMIMVAMTL
-45 TFSSFAAGDYSITVT
+45 TCSSFAAGDYSITVT

-72 SLWKVSDK
+72 SLWKVFDE
-80 QVPYDN
+80 QVPYDK

-101 LNSKYSKYSNPTVL
+101 LNSKYSDPTVL
-115 AFNDNQI
+115 AFNNNQI

-154 DDVENDSKNVTIHA
+154 DDLEDGSKNVTIHA

-197 RGSEYVELKNKS
+197 RGSEYVELKNKDTLS
-209 TMKKDDKLELSPKDE
+209 SDDKLELSPKDD
-224 DRSKVKS
+224 DRSKVQS

-239 DENSKSEK
+239 DENSKSEDK
-247 DEATEEKDDKKS
+247 DEKS
-259 KEEKSEDKESK
+259 KEEKKEKSK
-270 DDKSK
+270 DKAKS
-275 EEDKSSDE
+275 DD
-283 GLYISNESGE
+283 GLYISNDAGE

-317 KNVDTKFTISD
+317 KNIDTKFTISD

-336 NSKTPDKDK
+336 NSKTSTDK

-375 FEPVKKDGKDYIV
+375 FEPVKRDGKDYIV

-413 PAGFI
+413 PEGFI

-440 FITNKKDTTITRRRT
+440 FITNKKDTITRRKTPGDDITRRRT

-460 TRGGKIP
+460 TRRIP

-481 LIMFMIGKWLIA
+481 AIMFFIGKWIIA
-493 KDDKLIGKNIK
+493 KDDKLIGKDIK

>member
-1 MQICE
+1 
-6 VFALLEEYNNINIEL
+6 
-21 KMEGNNM
+21 MEGKIM

-36 VMIMVAMAL
+36 VMIMVAMVA
-45 TFSSFAAGDYSITVT
+45 TSASFAAGDYSITVT
-60 VDKKLGEARGDI
+60 VDKKYGDVTGKM
-72 SLWKVSDK
+72 SLWKVSDEQIPDSK
-80 QVPYDN
+80 
-86 KSSKLDEL
+86 KSTVLGDL
-94 NKLSIEE
+94 NKLSVEN
-101 LNSKYSKYSNPTVL
+101 LNSTYKNKADVEFSNNE
-115 AFNDNQI
+115 A
-122 VFDKLSAG
+122 VFKNLDKG
-130 AYYMRDTSGIKR
+130 AYYVRDTSGIKR
-142 DKDIVPALINLP
+142 NKEITSILVNLP
-154 DDVENDSKNVTIHA
+154 DDVESDSKNVTIHA

-197 RGSEYVELKNKS
+197 RGSEYVELKNKDTLKS
-209 TMKKDDKLELSPKDE
+209 EDKKLEIFSDESKDTEKKDDKNK
-224 DRSKVKS
+224 
-231 EENADESK
+231 
-239 DENSKSEK
+239 
-247 DEATEEKDDKKS
+247 
-259 KEEKSEDKESK
+259 
-270 DDKSK
+270 
-275 EEDKSSDE
+275 EDKSSDE

-293 IIINDIKKGDYIF
+293 IIINDIKRGDYIF

-317 KNVDTKFTISD
+317 KNIDTRFTITD

-336 NSKTPDKDK
+336 NSKTPEKDK

-363 MFKVMTKNKDGK
+363 MFKVMTKNADGK

-413 PAGFI
+413 PQGFI

-440 FITNKKDTTITRRRT
+440 FITNKSDTITRRRTT

-460 TRGGKIP
+460 TRRRIP

-481 LIMFMIGKWLIA
+481 LIMFFIGKWIIA
-493 KDDKLIGKNIK
+493 KDDKLIGKNIR

>member
-1 MQICE
+1 
-6 VFALLEEYNNINIEL
+6 
-21 KMEGNNM
+21 MEGKIM

-36 VMIMVAMAL
+36 VMIMVAMVV
-45 TFSSFAAGDYSITVT
+45 TSSSFAAGDYSITVT
-60 VDKKLGEARGDI
+60 VDKKYGDVTGKM
-72 SLWKVSDK
+72 SMWKVSDE
-80 QVPYDN
+80 QIPDSE
-86 KSSKLDEL
+86 KSTVLGDL
-94 NKLSIEE
+94 NKLSVDN
-101 LNSKYSKYSNPTVL
+101 LNSTYKNKADVEFSNNE
-115 AFNDNQI
+115 A
-122 VFDKLSAG
+122 VFRNLDKG
-130 AYYMRDTSGIKR
+130 AYYVRDTSGIKR
-142 DKDIVPALINLP
+142 NKEIASILVNLP
-154 DDVENDSKNVTIHA
+154 DDVEGDSKNVTIHA

-197 RGSEYVELKNKS
+197 RGSEYVELKNKDTLKS
-209 TMKKDDKLELSPKDE
+209 DDKKLEIFSDESKDSEKKDDK
-224 DRSKVKS
+224 
-231 EENADESK
+231 N
-239 DENSKSEK
+239 
-247 DEATEEKDDKKS
+247 
-259 KEEKSEDKESK
+259 KEE
-270 DDKSK
+270 
-275 EEDKSSDE
+275 KSSDE

-293 IIINDIKKGDYIF
+293 IIINDIKRGDYIF

-317 KNVDTKFTISD
+317 KNIDTRFTITD

-336 NSKTPDKDK
+336 NSKTPDKDR

-363 MFKVMTKNKDGK
+363 MFKVMIKNKDGK

-388 TSADNGKFAVEDM
+388 TSGDNGKFAVEDM

-413 PAGFI
+413 PQGFI

-440 FITNKKDTTITRRRT
+440 FITNKSDTITRRRTT

-460 TRGGKIP
+460 TRRRIP

-481 LIMFMIGKWLIA
+481 AIMFCIGKWIIA
-493 KDDKLIGKNIK
+493 KDDKLIGKDIR

>member
-1 MQICE
+1 
-6 VFALLEEYNNINIEL
+6 
-21 KMEGNNM
+21 M
-28 KILRKILM
+28 KILKKILM
-36 VMIMVAMAL
+36 VMVMVAMVI
-45 TFSSFAAGDYSITVT
+45 TSSSFAAGDYSITVT

-94 NKLSIEE
+94 NKLSVEE
-101 LNSKYSKYSNPTVL
+101 LNSKYSNPTVL

-154 DDVENDSKNVTIHA
+154 NDLEDGSKNVTIHA

-177 VKVDESGNPLKGA
+177 LKVDESGNPLKGA

-197 RGSEYVELKNKS
+197 RGSEYVELKNKA
-209 TMKKDDKLELSPKDE
+209 TMKKDDKLELSPRVD
-224 DRSKVKS
+224 DRSKVQS
-231 EENADESK
+231 EENTDESK

-247 DEATEEKDDKKS
+247 DEEKSKDEKKDEKSSVESKNEEK
-259 KEEKSEDKESK
+259 
-270 DDKSK
+270 
-275 EEDKSSDE
+275 SDE

-306 REVEAPAGYLI
+306 REVEAPAGYVI

-336 NSKTPDKDK
+336 NSKTSTDK

-375 FEPVKKDGKDYIV
+375 FVPVKRDGKDYIV
-388 TSADNGKFAVEDM
+388 TSADNGKFFVEDM

-430 QADDKTISIA
+430 QADNKTISIA
-440 FITNKKDTTITRRRT
+440 FITNKSDTITRT

-481 LIMFMIGKWLIA
+481 AIMFFIGKWIIA

>member
-1 MQICE
+1 
-6 VFALLEEYNNINIEL
+6 
-21 KMEGNNM
+21 M
-28 KILRKILM
+28 KILKKILM
-36 VMIMVAMAL
+36 VMVMVAMAL
-45 TFSSFAAGDYSITVT
+45 TSSSFAAGDYSITVT
-60 VDKKLGEARGDI
+60 VDKKYGDVTGKM
-72 SLWKVSDK
+72 SLWKVKDEQIPDSE
-80 QVPYDN
+80 
-86 KSSKLDEL
+86 KSTVLGDL
-94 NKLSIEE
+94 NKLSVEN
-101 LNSKYSKYSNPTVL
+101 LNSTYKNKADVEFSNNAV
-115 AFNDNQI
+115 
-122 VFDKLSAG
+122 VFRNLEKG
-130 AYYMRDTSGIKR
+130 AYYVRDTSGIKR
-142 DKDIVPALINLP
+142 NKEIASVLINLP
-154 DDVENDSKNVTIHA
+154 DDVEIDSKNVTIHA

-197 RGSEYVELKNKS
+197 RGSEYVELKNKA
-209 TMKKDDKLELSPKDE
+209 TLKENDKLELSPKND

-231 EENADESK
+231 EENAEKSK
-239 DENSKSEK
+239 DESS
-247 DEATEEKDDKKS
+247 
-259 KEEKSEDKESK
+259 KSEDKDEKSK
-270 DDKSK
+270 DKAKS
-275 EEDKSSDE
+275 DD
-283 GLYISNESGE
+283 GLYISNDAGE

-306 REVEAPAGYLI
+306 REVEAPAGYVI
-317 KNVDTKFTISD
+317 KNIDTKFTISN

-336 NSKTPDKDK
+336 NSKTSTDK

-375 FEPVKKDGKDYIV
+375 FEPVKRDGKDYIV

-413 PAGFI
+413 PEGFI

-440 FITNKKDTTITRRRT
+440 FITNKKNTTITRRKTPGDDITRRRT

-460 TRGGKIP
+460 TRRIP

-481 LIMFMIGKWLIA
+481 AIMFFIGKWIIA
-493 KDDKLIGKNIK
+493 KDDKLIGKDIK

>member
-6 VFALLEEYNNINIEL
+6 VFALLEEYNNFNIEL

-28 KILRKILM
+28 KILKKILM
-36 VMIMVAMAL
+36 VMVMVAMVV
-45 TFSSFAAGDYSITVT
+45 TSTSFAAGDYSITVT

-72 SLWKVSDK
+72 SLWKVSGK

-94 NKLSIEE
+94 NKLSVEE
-101 LNSKYSKYSNPTVL
+101 LNSKYSNPTVL
-115 AFNDNQI
+115 AFNENQI

-154 DDVENDSKNVTIHA
+154 NDLEDGSKNVTIHA

-197 RGSEYVELKNKS
+197 RGSEYVELKNKDTLKS
-209 TMKKDDKLELSPKDE
+209 DDKLELSPKDE
-224 DRSKVKS
+224 DRFKVKS

-239 DENSKSEK
+239 DENSKSDKK
-247 DEATEEKDDKKS
+247 DENS
-259 KEEKSEDKESK
+259 KSEKKKEKASELSK
-270 DDKSK
+270 K
-275 EEDKSSDE
+275 EGKSDE

-336 NSKTPDKDK
+336 NSKTPEKDK

-440 FITNKKDTTITRRRT
+440 FITNKSDTITRRRTT

-481 LIMFMIGKWLIA
+481 AIMFFIGKWIIA